1 MVKTIRT
8 LAVAAVAFA
17 CMSATAG
24 KQEGKW
30 NLFERRLGMFIHWGI
45 YSVGEWHCQLQW
57 RKPMDRA
64 NYEKFMDRFDA
75 RNFSADAFVDVAE
88 SAGAEYIVFTSKH
101 HDGFCMWDTD
111 TTDYKVTNSRAKR
124 DVIGELAEA
133 CHRRG
138 MKFGFY
144 YSNPDWHHPNS
155 HNSKSTHQI
164 PVQEGD
170 VPDMEKYCAYVKA
183 QVTELLTRYGEIVCF
198 FWDIPTHIERP
209 EMDELVRRLQPEIM
223 VNDRGWG
230 NKATCDYS
238 TPERNLKCDTVA
250 RHVEACDSVGV
261 QSWGYRKDEDYHTL
275 GYLTRKIDTY
285 LSAGGNFLLNVGP
298 KADGTIP
305 DESRVIMARVGRWYR
320 SVRDSYRGVQTIPG
334 MVKRNN
340 AVVTRKGDT
349 LFVHF
354 PKGLDA
360 NGVDLGPL
368 DKLPKK
374 AFVMNN
380 AVPLKTRLEFMPKN
394 ALQSRDETLH
404 VWRIPA
410 DELANEGV
418 VLQLDFEKGAV
429 DEAISK
435 LADKAK

>member
-1 MVKTIRT
+1 
-8 LAVAAVAFA
+8 
-17 CMSATAG
+17 
-24 KQEGKW
+24 
-30 NLFERRLGMFIHWGI
+30 
-45 YSVGEWHCQLQW
+45 
-57 RKPMDRA
+57 MDRA

-75 RNFSADAFVDVAE
+75 RNFSADEFVDVAE

-198 FWDIPTHIERP
+198 FWDIPTRIERP
-209 EMDELVRRLQPEIM
+209 EMDELVRRLQPGIM

-305 DESRVIMARVGRWYR
+305 DIQKRIGIPVPQQTNGA
-320 SVRDSYRGVQTIPG
+320 DAPVQTTS
-334 MVKRNN
+334 REEQ
-340 AVVTRKGDT
+340 
-349 LFVHF
+349 
-354 PKGLDA
+354 
-360 NGVDLGPL
+360 NG
-368 DKLPKK
+368 
-374 AFVMNN
+374 
-380 AVPLKTRLEFMPKN
+380 TE
-394 ALQSRDETLH
+394 
-404 VWRIPA
+404 
-410 DELANEGV
+410 
-418 VLQLDFEKGAV
+418 
-429 DEAISK
+429 
-435 LADKAK
+435 